1 MTRILIVDDHP
12 IFRQG
17 LFMALSEAGD
27 LCVCGEGSS
36 AQEAVDLARE
46 LRPDIVLL
54 DLSMP
59 GGGFAAL
66 ESIRASQPDLRIAVL
81 TASEDSEDVLRALK
95 LGAHGYVL
103 KGVGGRA
110 LIDAVRDVARGA
122 GHVSPTLAAEILSAG
137 RLDDGGVVQPVR
149 QEPGSVVEHLLS
161 KLTPRETQVLR
172 LVATGFSNKEVARQ
186 ADMQEKTVK
195 HHMTRILQKLNV
207 RNRTEAALVLRSAEE
222 AS

>member
-17 LFMALSEAGD
+17 LFMALSEASD

-46 LRPDIVLL
+46 LRPDVVLL

-66 ESIRASQPDLRIAVL
+66 ERIRTSEPDLRIAVL
-81 TASEDSEDVLRALK
+81 TASEDSEDVLKALR

-103 KGVGGRA
+103 KGVGGTA
-110 LIDAVRDVARGA
+110 LIEAVRDVARGV
-122 GHVSPTLAAEILSAG
+122 GHVTPTLAAEILSAG
-137 RLDDGGVVQPVR
+137 RMSDASVDQPMQ
-149 QEPGSVVEHLLS
+149 QEPSSVGKYLLS
-161 KLTPRETQVLR
+161 QLTPRETQVLK
-172 LVATGFSNKEVARQ
+172 LVATGCSNKEVARQ
-186 ADMQEKTVK
+186 ADIQEKTVK
-195 HHMTRILQKLNV
+195 HHMTHILQKLNV
-207 RNRTEAALVLRSAEE
+207 RNRTEAALVLRNCEKAQ
-222 AS
+222 